1 MLSVGVGDT
10 LIPMTLGVT
19 WPLPW
24 PLERLDRF
32 WLDALKKESGLSRLR
47 VNLDSRNPL
56 ASKAVRDAENAGFKV
71 LPIFDLDYFALMQPG
86 AFEQRWWAD
95 HLRFVHDMTVQHRFS
110 HIENMNEPDTPI
122 LDARGI
128 TRQRIDPH
136 TYARV
141 CNAVGEAVHRARPE
155 TKVIVATELF
165 RADRKGP
172 KKRKGRYWQKLRSGL
187 MKEHVD
193 WATAH
198 PYRDPG
204 RPQLSRF
211 GKPWRWWGNGTRQ
224 AEWEYMRRETRGWTP
239 VVTEVGWDLPRLNW
253 DYALQARYV
262 SEEVEI
268 SRALEIEMLML
279 YAFRGEY
286 GLLNDDR
293 SARLAA
299 HVVRDL
305 AA

>member
-1 MLSVGVGDT
+1 MK
-10 LIPMTLGVT
+10 LGIT

-95 HLRFVHDMTVQHRFS
+95 HLRFVHDMTIQHQFS
-110 HIENMNEPDTPI
+110 HVENMNEPDTAI
-122 LDARGI
+122 VNAQGIAR
-128 TRQRIDPH
+128 RRVDPY

-155 TKVIVATELF
+155 TKVIIATELF
-165 RADRKGP
+165 RADQKGP
-172 KKRKGRYWQKLRSGL
+172 KKRKGNYWRKLRAGL
-187 MKEHVD
+187 KPEHSEL
-193 WATAH
+193 ATAH

-204 RPQLSRF
+204 RPQVSRF
-211 GKPWRWWGNGTRQ
+211 GKPSWKWWANGTRQ
-224 AEWEYMRRETRGWTP
+224 AEWEYMQRETRGWTP
-239 VVTEVGWDLPRLNW
+239 VVTEVGWDLPRLDW
-253 DYALQARYV
+253 DYKRQACYL
-262 SEEVEI
+262 SEEIGI
-268 SRALEIEMLML
+268 SRDLGTEMLIL
-279 YAFRGEY
+279 YAFRGDY
-286 GLLNDDR
+286 GLLNGNR
-293 SARLAA
+293 SARQSA
-299 HVVRDL
+299 HAVREWVS
-305 AA
+305 AV